1 MILESDKS
9 AIIYNGDR
17 IPYSEISHEA
27 NMIAAYIQPYITEK
41 SVIGIAL
48 PRIPF
53 LISAILASTQLKIP
67 FVPIDPQIPSERVK
81 QIVAVAEISLLIT
94 SKKISSE
101 YNIPNKVFI
110 EDMTCLTNEAP
121 LNLEHKNDIM
131 YILFTSGS
139 TGTPKGVE
147 ITYES
152 FWNFMEGISEI
163 INFIPGKH
171 IACLTTV
178 SFDIFFLESLMA
190 LYQGLTVVLANEEE
204 QCNPKLIAKLIQ
216 KDKVDMI
223 QMTPSRMQLLLN
235 YDKELTCMSSIKE
248 IMIGGE
254 SLPLSMLQVL
264 QEKTTAKIYNMYGP
278 TETTI
283 WSTVSD
289 LTHKDRIDI
298 GRPIKNTEIYI
309 VDENLSILPAGQVG
323 EICIAGKGLTKGY
336 VGRDDLTKEKFIY
349 LPQKPDVRVY
359 RTGDVGRYLPDG
371 DLEYLGRTDNQVKI
385 RGHRLELE
393 EIESH
398 LNQFGGINQSVVIA
412 AEKSEMDKVL
422 EAFYTSDN
430 HIETKDIISYLS
442 LKLPDYMIP
451 DVFKRVEN
459 FVQTQNGKIDRKKV
473 VECIEINGEN
483 PSPQNWNTIE
493 LNETQ
498 AKIFQVIESNL
509 NPKIGNVTLET
520 DFSHAGVDSITFIK
534 IVVALE
540 SEFNFEFDDEML
552 LITAFS
558 AIGSVVNYVESKIN
572 NKL

>member
-9 AIIYNGDR
+9 SIIYNSDR
-17 IPYSEISHEA
+17 IPYSQISCEA
-27 NMIAAYIQPYITEK
+27 NMVAAYIQPYITEK

-53 LISAILASTQLKIP
+53 LISAMLASTQLKIP

-163 INFIPGKH
+163 INFIPGRR

-204 QCNPKLIAKLIQ
+204 QCNPKLMAKLIQ

-254 SLPLSMLQVL
+254 SFPLSMFQVL
-264 QEKTTAKIYNMYGP
+264 REKTTAKIYNMYGP

-359 RTGDVGRYLPDG
+359 RTGDMGRYLPDG
-371 DLEYLGRTDNQVKI
+371 DLEYLGRTDNQVKF

-422 EAFYTSDN
+422 VAFYTSDN

-442 LKLPDYMIP
+442 LKLPAYMIP

-473 VECIEINGEN
+473 MECIEINGEN
-483 PSPQNWNTIE
+483 PSPKNWNTIE

-520 DFSHAGVDSITFIK
+520 DFSLAGVDSITFIK

-552 LITAFS
+552 LITAFPTIIS
-558 AIGSVVNYVESKIN
+558 MIKYVEMKIVC
-572 NKL
+572 